1 MKKTTISREQVN
13 AWNRMAEN
21 VKGTSNYYIFD
32 LWHEYQDVD
41 RRWKGL
47 GYGNIRQ
54 SMIEIAGEE
63 FFIKKIKGNVWIYWE
78 YRGDS
83 ERWLLSD
90 LARAFFN
97 VEEV

>member
-21 VKGTSNYYIFD
+21 VKETSNFYIFD

-41 RRWKGL
+41 GKWKGL
-47 GYGNIRQ
+47 SYGKIRH

-63 FFIKKIKGNVWIYWE
+63 FFIKKIKGNVWLYWE
-78 YRGDS
+78 YRGDF

-90 LARAFFN
+90 LAIAYFN
-97 VEEV
+97 AEEV